1 MVSMQSPGVRSDP
14 MGPDGALGRLAN
26 MQELVG
32 KLGGGDLVGKN
43 FGGGDLVGKN
53 LNNIVG
59 NLWKQQE
66 EGSGSSHGNMSPRSA
81 VSEPEPESP
90 GDSGT
95 DLRHDQPQHREEEH
109 SEEEQDPKM
118 QIPTIGI
125 RSDLL
130 PTHPVPKMDLDLNHL
145 GSLQGLPAL
154 EALRRQAG
162 NTNSFLSNLP
172 GSPIMPNFSQGRPSQ
187 PPTPQSTGSQDMGSG
202 SWTFEEQFKQL
213 YEIDDNPAR
222 REFLDELFAFMQKRG
237 TPINRLP
244 IMAKQVLDLYELFNL
259 VVARGGLVEVINK
272 KQWQEII
279 KGLGLPSSITS
290 AAFTLRTQ
298 YTKYLYPWE
307 MTTKNLSSQQDLQN
321 AIDGNKREGRR
332 IESFNMPPSS
342 MPMSMP
348 PLSMPPFGMPT
359 MSPLSLSPKGK
370 LGQNSPPGE
379 NFGALEMTRL
389 ALWKLYNQ
397 GQPGGMPPLMSMP
410 NLDML
415 ANANH
420 EKALNLA
427 AVAAQDEKVRREKEV
442 RAAREEEQKQREEQ
456 RQREQEA
463 RDRLV
468 QRDNQQRMERD
479 RELKERLDELNSSS
493 PPPAKRQCTSP
504 PTSTASMTTNLNIQ
518 SREEEDGRKSMEIS
532 MEINGI
538 QYKGVLYARPS

>member
-1 MVSMQSPGVRSDP
+1 
-14 MGPDGALGRLAN
+14 
-26 MQELVG
+26 
-32 KLGGGDLVGKN
+32 
-43 FGGGDLVGKN
+43 
-53 LNNIVG
+53 
-59 NLWKQQE
+59 
-66 EGSGSSHGNMSPRSA
+66 
-81 VSEPEPESP
+81 
-90 GDSGT
+90 
-95 DLRHDQPQHREEEH
+95 
-109 SEEEQDPKM
+109 
-118 QIPTIGI
+118 
-125 RSDLL
+125 
-130 PTHPVPKMDLDLNHL
+130 
-145 GSLQGLPAL
+145 
-154 EALRRQAG
+154 
-162 NTNSFLSNLP
+162 
-172 GSPIMPNFSQGRPSQ
+172 
-187 PPTPQSTGSQDMGSG
+187 
-202 SWTFEEQFKQL
+202 
-213 YEIDDNPAR
+213 
-222 REFLDELFAFMQKRG
+222 
-237 TPINRLP
+237 
-244 IMAKQVLDLYELFNL
+244 MAKLAAGHFTVLLKVLDLYELYNL

-307 MTTKNLSSQQDLQN
+307 MTTKNLSTQQDLQN

-370 LGQNSPPGE
+370 LSQNSPPGE

-397 GQPGGMPPLMSMP
+397 GQPGGMPPLMPSL

-463 RDRLV
+463 RERLV

-479 RELKERLDELNSSS
+479 RELKERLEELNRGGAGESNS

-504 PTSTASMTTNLNIQ
+504 PTSSASMTTNLNIQ

>member
-1 MVSMQSPGVRSDP
+1 
-14 MGPDGALGRLAN
+14 
-26 MQELVG
+26 
-32 KLGGGDLVGKN
+32 
-43 FGGGDLVGKN
+43 
-53 LNNIVG
+53 
-59 NLWKQQE
+59 
-66 EGSGSSHGNMSPRSA
+66 
-81 VSEPEPESP
+81 
-90 GDSGT
+90 
-95 DLRHDQPQHREEEH
+95 
-109 SEEEQDPKM
+109 
-118 QIPTIGI
+118 
-125 RSDLL
+125 
-130 PTHPVPKMDLDLNHL
+130 
-145 GSLQGLPAL
+145 
-154 EALRRQAG
+154 
-162 NTNSFLSNLP
+162 
-172 GSPIMPNFSQGRPSQ
+172 
-187 PPTPQSTGSQDMGSG
+187 
-202 SWTFEEQFKQL
+202 
-213 YEIDDNPAR
+213 
-222 REFLDELFAFMQKRG
+222 
-237 TPINRLP
+237 
-244 IMAKQVLDLYELFNL
+244 MAKQVLDLYELFNL

-463 RDRLV
+463 RERLV

>member
-1 MVSMQSPGVRSDP
+1 
-14 MGPDGALGRLAN
+14 
-26 MQELVG
+26 
-32 KLGGGDLVGKN
+32 
-43 FGGGDLVGKN
+43 
-53 LNNIVG
+53 
-59 NLWKQQE
+59 
-66 EGSGSSHGNMSPRSA
+66 
-81 VSEPEPESP
+81 
-90 GDSGT
+90 
-95 DLRHDQPQHREEEH
+95 
-109 SEEEQDPKM
+109 
-118 QIPTIGI
+118 
-125 RSDLL
+125 
-130 PTHPVPKMDLDLNHL
+130 
-145 GSLQGLPAL
+145 
-154 EALRRQAG
+154 
-162 NTNSFLSNLP
+162 
-172 GSPIMPNFSQGRPSQ
+172 
-187 PPTPQSTGSQDMGSG
+187 
-202 SWTFEEQFKQL
+202 
-213 YEIDDNPAR
+213 
-222 REFLDELFAFMQKRG
+222 
-237 TPINRLP
+237 
-244 IMAKQVLDLYELFNL
+244 MAKQVLDLYELFNL

-479 RELKERLDELNSSS
+479 RELKERLDELNRGGESSS

-504 PTSTASMTTNLNIQ
+504 PTSSASMTTNLNIQ

>member
-1 MVSMQSPGVRSDP
+1 M
-14 MGPDGALGRLAN
+14 AN
-26 MQELVG
+26 VAAG
-32 KLGGGDLVGKN
+32 HFTV
-43 FGGGDLVGKN
+43 
-53 LNNIVG
+53 
-59 NLWKQQE
+59 
-66 EGSGSSHGNMSPRSA
+66 
-81 VSEPEPESP
+81 
-90 GDSGT
+90 
-95 DLRHDQPQHREEEH
+95 
-109 SEEEQDPKM
+109 
-118 QIPTIGI
+118 
-125 RSDLL
+125 LL
-130 PTHPVPKMDLDLNHL
+130 K
-145 GSLQGLPAL
+145 
-154 EALRRQAG
+154 
-162 NTNSFLSNLP
+162 
-172 GSPIMPNFSQGRPSQ
+172 
-187 PPTPQSTGSQDMGSG
+187 
-202 SWTFEEQFKQL
+202 
-213 YEIDDNPAR
+213 
-222 REFLDELFAFMQKRG
+222 
-237 TPINRLP
+237 
-244 IMAKQVLDLYELFNL
+244 VLDLYELYNL

-307 MTTKNLSSQQDLQN
+307 MTTKNLSTQQDLQN

-342 MPMSMP
+342 MPVSMP

-370 LGQNSPPGE
+370 HSQNSPPGE

-397 GQPGGMPPLMSMP
+397 GQPGGMPPLMPALNM
-410 NLDML
+410 DML

-442 RAAREEEQKQREEQ
+442 RAAREEEQKQREEL

-463 RDRLV
+463 RERLV
-468 QRDNQQRMERD
+468 QKDNQQRMERD
-479 RELKERLDELNSSS
+479 RELKERLEELNRGGESSS

-504 PTSTASMTTNLNIQ
+504 PNSSAPMSTNLNIQ